1 MTVFTNLHLDLVN
14 GVINK
19 AHMLAGTAAIFA

>member
-1 MTVFTNLHLDLVN
+1 MTVFTKLHLDLVN

-19 AHMLAGTAAIFA
+19 AHTLASTATINA